1 MKKSRAFYRCIFCYA
16 KTDWLKIEADQKPLT
31 SENTLVL
38 KFFFF
43 FLNAKNECYSNN
55 IGYFIK

>member
-1 MKKSRAFYRCIFCYA
+1 MKKSRAFYRCIFLYA
-16 KTDWLKIEADQKPLT
+16 KTDWVKIETDQTPLT

-43 FLNAKNECYSNN
+43 NAKNECYSNN